1 MRSVAQPISVTTNEI
16 TKRIWIGRAIS
27 VLVMLFALFDGI
39 TKVLKVPA
47 VIQASGRLGY
57 SAHAVA
63 GIGMV
68 LLTCTALYAVPRTSV
83 LGAVL
88 LTGYLGGAV
97 DANVHAGSPPFET
110 LFPVIFGI
118 LVWGGL
124 YLRDAGL
131 DAVVPF
137 RQRSKRS

>member
-57 SAHAVA
+57 SANAVA